1 VYGLAA
7 VDARGRVADH
17 IIMRALGW
25 RAGSRLAI
33 RVSNGLILITVG
45 EGRLGVT
52 GQGHLRLPSAVRR
65 GCGIEP
71 GDRVL
76 LVAEPS
82 EGVLVVHPPAT
93 LDAIVSRFR
102 EAMIAGAA

>member
-1 VYGLAA
+1 MYGLAA

-17 IIMRALGW
+17 VIMRALGW

-45 EGRLGVT
+45 DGRLGVT
-52 GQGHLRLPSAVRR
+52 GQGHVRLPSAIRH
-65 GCGIEP
+65 GCGIQP

-82 EGVLVVHPPAT
+82 EGVLPVHPPAT
-93 LDAIVSRFR
+93 LDTIFSRFR
-102 EAMIAGAA
+102 DDMANVA